1 MPVQNSDVKD
11 IFNKLADLLDIEGAN
26 PFRVRAYRNAART
39 VSGLPGNISDMINE
53 DEDLTRLP
61 GIGKD
66 LAGKIREIV
75 ETGTLSQL
83 QEAEKKTPRGL
94 NKLLRL
100 ESLGPKKVKLLY
112 HELGISNLK
121 ELKGA
126 AKKGNIRKLE
136 GFGEKTEQKI
146 LESLELNAHPDRLD
160 LSDSYCKMAR
170 EMNVRVAISTDAHSR
185 SDFKFI
191 GFGVDQARRGW
202 LETKDIINTRS
213 LKDLKK
219 ILQR

>member
-112 HELGISNLK
+112 HELGITNLK
-121 ELKGA
+121 ELKEA

-191 GFGVDQARRGW
+191 RFGVDQARRGW